1 MRAAPA
7 LRLAVALLVAA
18 SLTAACGDADD
29 GSGGPSD
36 AGGGGGGRPS
46 ERAAAAVGGL
56 ARPLGGAADQVVAV
70 ADEEVTWSDSSLG
83 CPQSGMMYAQVLT
96 PGFRTVLEVDGVRY
110 RYHAAAE
117 GPPFRC
123 ADPREPVADG

>member
-36 AGGGGGGRPS
+36 AGGGGRPS
-46 ERAAAAVGGL
+46 ERAAAAVDDL
-56 ARPLGGAADQVVAV
+56 ARHLGVDADQVVVV